1 MLRYFNCTWCVCV
14 RGMIRSGL
22 FVPGTFFS
30 LGSDGDLYLGM
41 LALGAFCVVLSQPP
55 PCFASWWWWWW
66 WPLDHPRVPVFPFF
80 LFLCWY
86 FAVGQLLFWKGFF
99 CFFFALL
106 VSLSHPLRAAVTI
119 PLRREVIDH
128 AIVYPKGALL
138 LSTFVAFKRG
148 RGEATTGTLSLR

>member
-1 MLRYFNCTWCVCV
+1 MVLFTAAAI
-14 RGMIRSGL
+14 GLQMSGFGHTL
-22 FVPGTFFS
+22 FPHSV
-30 LGSDGDLYLGM
+30 
-41 LALGAFCVVLSQPP
+41 
-55 PCFASWWWWWW
+55 
-66 WPLDHPRVPVFPFF
+66 
-80 LFLCWY
+80 
-86 FAVGQLLFWKGFF
+86 
-99 CFFFALL
+99 FFFALL